1 MPTNTKTHIQQKT
14 IKNTIEA
21 PDRTLSKKTWVL
33 QMSRAIGAFFAKK
46 QFAVMREVSIEL
58 SFKPRKTAPPH
69 YKAGHYR
76 LDIVAVNRR
85 FDTVIVE
92 TKSCRSDF
100 QHDEKW
106 QAYLPLCN
114 KFFFA
119 ADPKTALFIA
129 DYLKAN
135 HFTTVGVIE
144 VSTTLTN
151 ELYRHVRIIKPA
163 RTMERYFD
171 ERELL
176 WRMAA
181 RGSGFN
187 YVGQYFLGNSFEVR
201 QLFTT

>member
-1 MPTNTKTHIQQKT
+1 
-14 IKNTIEA
+14 
-21 PDRTLSKKTWVL
+21 
-33 QMSRAIGAFFAKK
+33 MSRAIGAFFAKK

-58 SFKPRKTAPPH
+58 GFKPRKTAPPH

-114 KFFFA
+114 KFYFA

-144 VSTTLTN
+144 VSTKLTS

-163 RTMERYFD
+163 RTTERYFD

-181 RGSGFN
+181 RGSGFD
-187 YVGQYFLGNSFEVR
+187 YFGQYFLGNSFEVR